1 MTQTNSQTNPVVA
14 NPVLSELKKAVDL
27 WMDKTYNESEFY
39 SHLLQIIRENDTGQ
53 AHKMQ
58 LERLMFKI
66 EELLKHQN
74 LFFSGHKGEYGTCKK
89 LEKEMV
95 DKLKGLKSLGY
106 NTDKYRFSGPQ
117 QTKLL

>member
-39 SHLLQIIRENDTGQ
+39 SHLLQIIRENDSGEK
-53 AHKMQ
+53 HKIQ

-66 EELLKHQN
+66 EELMDNQAK
-74 LFFSGHKGEYGTCKK
+74 FFSGHKSVLPVCKK
-89 LEKEMV
+89 LEREMV
-95 DKLKGLKSLGY
+95 DKLKGLRSMGY
-106 NTDKYRFSGPQ
+106 NTDKYRFSGPVQ
-117 QTKLL
+117 NKMF